1 MSMQDLTQ
9 LPPPDLLEPLSFEA
23 IFAQMRDQL
32 IENDPTFTAMTESDP
47 VYKVLEVAAYFRM
60 LDRQRVNEAALA
72 VLLAYALGN
81 DLDNIGARYYV
92 YRQEISPADD
102 STVPP
107 TPAVMEPDDD
117 YRRRIQLA
125 LEGMSVA
132 GPANAYRFH
141 ALSAHPLVSDATA
154 ISKTPGSVLI
164 TVLSRAGNGSAEPG
178 ILDAVKSRLSAEDI
192 RPLTDEV
199 TVQSADIVSYEID
212 ATLYLASGPESEPV
226 LAAAQERI
234 AAYTTEQFRLGR
246 NIRRSAIDAALH
258 AAGVQNVVLHQ
269 PAADI
274 VISKEQAGYCINIT
288 VNYGGEDE

>member
-1 MSMQDLTQ
+1 
-9 LPPPDLLEPLSFEA
+9 
-23 IFAQMRDQL
+23 L

-178 ILDAVKSRLSAEDI
+178 ILDAVKSR
-192 RPLTDEV
+192 
-199 TVQSADIVSYEID
+199 
-212 ATLYLASGPESEPV
+212 
-226 LAAAQERI
+226 
-234 AAYTTEQFRLGR
+234 
-246 NIRRSAIDAALH
+246 
-258 AAGVQNVVLHQ
+258 
-269 PAADI
+269 
-274 VISKEQAGYCINIT
+274 
-288 VNYGGEDE
+288 